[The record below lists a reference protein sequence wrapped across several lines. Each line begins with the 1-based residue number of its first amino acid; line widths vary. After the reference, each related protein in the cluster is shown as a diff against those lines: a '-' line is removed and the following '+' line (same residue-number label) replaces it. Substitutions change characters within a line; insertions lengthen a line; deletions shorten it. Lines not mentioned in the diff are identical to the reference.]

1 MEYKSELSNV
11 YSEVYAV
18 LSLMESQYID
28 KIPNQLMELVRSE
41 KNEKYAPNIK
51 IDIPLDEQGLQRKTL
66 AFLAMLNLNY
76 WCENEKEK
84 QELLEMYS
92 ENDRIAETEL
102 QEIYNPENIFHKK
115 KQEKINSDEKQEN
128 KQMIESEEKSILKKI
143 LKKIMNFFKKNN
155 D

>member
-1 MEYKSELSNV
+1 MEHKSELSNV

-18 LSLMESQYID
+18 LSLMELQYID
-28 KIPNQLMELVRSE
+28 KIPNQLIELVKSE
-41 KNEKYAPNIK
+41 KNEKYAPNII
-51 IDIPLDEQGLQRKTL
+51 IDKPLDEQGLQRKTL

-155 D
+155 N

>member
-1 MEYKSELSNV
+1 MEHKSELSNV

-51 IDIPLDEQGLQRKTL
+51 MDMPLDEQGLQRKTL

-128 KQMIESEEKSILKKI
+128 TQMIESEEKSIFKEI
-143 LKKIMNFFKKNN
+143 MKKIMNFFKKNN
-155 D
+155 N

>member
-1 MEYKSELSNV
+1 MEHKSELSNV

-143 LKKIMNFFKKNN
+143 LNIY

>member
-1 MEYKSELSNV
+1 MEHKSELSNV

-128 KQMIESEEKSILKKI
+128 TQMIESEEKSIFKKI

-155 D
+155 N

>member
-1 MEYKSELSNV
+1 MEHKSELSNV

>member
-1 MEYKSELSNV
+1 
-11 YSEVYAV
+11 
-18 LSLMESQYID
+18 
-28 KIPNQLMELVRSE
+28 MELVRSE

-51 IDIPLDEQGLQRKTL
+51 MDMPLDEQGLQRKTL

-155 D
+155 N

>member
-1 MEYKSELSNV
+1 MEHKSELSNV

-18 LSLMESQYID
+18 LSLMELQYID

-155 D
+155 N

>member
-1 MEYKSELSNV
+1 MEHKSELSNV

-18 LSLMESQYID
+18 LSLMELQYID

-128 KQMIESEEKSILKKI
+128 KQMIESEEKSILKK
-143 LKKIMNFFKKNN
+143 F
-155 D
+155 

>member
-1 MEYKSELSNV
+1 MEHKSELSNV

-18 LSLMESQYID
+18 LCLMDSQYID

-128 KQMIESEEKSILKKI
+128 TQMIESEEKSIFKKI

>member
-1 MEYKSELSNV
+1 MEHKSELSNV

-155 D
+155 N

>member
-1 MEYKSELSNV
+1 MEHKSELSNV

-18 LSLMESQYID
+18 LSLMELQYID
-28 KIPNQLMELVRSE
+28 KIPNQLMELVRSK

-155 D
+155 N